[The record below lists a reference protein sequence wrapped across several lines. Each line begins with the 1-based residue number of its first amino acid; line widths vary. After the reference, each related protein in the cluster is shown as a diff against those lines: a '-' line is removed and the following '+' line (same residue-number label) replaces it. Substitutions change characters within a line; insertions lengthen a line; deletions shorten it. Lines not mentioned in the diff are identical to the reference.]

1 MGFPPGKT
9 GKLKPARYD
18 RATGEETKMSEK
30 PRLDTTRLQKIA
42 QAYWESAALMAAVEL
57 EIFTAIAHGH
67 DTIPAAAKAAG
78 ISERNAERLLTALTA
93 MTLLAREGDGE
104 QGRFA
109 NAPDVQRFLVK
120 DGERY
125 AGPWIL
131 FTKPRWAAYG
141 ELGQRLRSKT
151 ENRLGAYESFTVDDA
166 RRYHAATY
174 SIGMGAARLFS
185 RSVDLSGRKKMLDLG
200 GGSGAYS
207 IVATKTFPGLQAIVL
222 DLPPVAVVAGEY
234 IAANQASDRVSTLPG
249 DFTRT
254 PFPQGVDIVVMASNL
269 PQYEPDLIRLVVGKA
284 FDALLPG
291 GEMHLIGETLHDDRR
306 GPLSAA
312 LWGLNEAV
320 YGSTGRAHTEGE
332 VKGYLQDAG
341 FNDVAVHPFVPGVLS
356 RVAGRKSG

>member
-1 MGFPPGKT
+1 MT
-9 GKLKPARYD
+9 
-18 RATGEETKMSEK
+18 EK

-67 DTIPAAAKAAG
+67 DTIPAVAKAAG
-78 ISERNAERLLTALTA
+78 IGERNAQRLLTVLVA
-93 MTLLAREGDGE
+93 MTLLDRTGE
-104 QGRFA
+104 RFT

-141 ELGQRLRSKT
+141 ELSERLRRTT
-151 ENRLGAYESFTVDDA
+151 ENHLGAYQEFTVDDA

-185 RSVDLSGRKKMLDLG
+185 RSVDLGGRKKMLDLG

-207 IVATKTFPGLQAIVL
+207 IVATQTNPGLEAIVL
-222 DLPPVAVVAGEY
+222 DLPPVTVVADEY
-234 IAANQASDRVSTLPG
+234 IAANKAADRVSTLAG

-254 PFPQGVDIVVMASNL
+254 AFPQGVDVVVMASNL

-284 FDALLPG
+284 FAALVPG

-312 LWGLNEAV
+312 LWGLNEGV
-320 YGSTGRAHTEGE
+320 YGSTGLAHTESE
-332 VKGYLQDAG
+332 VKSYLADAG
-341 FNDVAVHPFVPGVLS
+341 FTQVAVHPFVPGVLS
-356 RVAGRKSG
+356 RVAGRKPD

>member
-1 MGFPPGKT
+1 M
-9 GKLKPARYD
+9 A
-18 RATGEETKMSEK
+18 EK

-57 EIFTAIAHGH
+57 EVFTAIAHGH
-67 DTIPAAAKAAG
+67 DTVPAAAQAVG
-78 ISERNAERLLTALTA
+78 ISERNAERLLTVLAA
-93 MTLLAREGDGE
+93 MTLLERTGD
-104 QGRFA
+104 RFA

-120 DGERY
+120 DGDRY

-131 FTKPRWAAYG
+131 FTKPRWEAFG
-141 ELGQRLRSKT
+141 RLSERLRDREEK
-151 ENRLGAYESFTVDDA
+151 RLGAYVNFTVEDA

-185 RSVDLSGRKKMLDLG
+185 RSVDLTGRKLLLDLG

-207 IVATKTFPGLQAIVL
+207 IVATQTFPGLEAIVL
-222 DLPPVAVVAGEY
+222 DLPPVTVVADEY
-234 IAANQASDRVSTLPG
+234 IAANGAAGRVRTLPG

-254 PFPQGVDIVVMASNL
+254 EFPHGVDVVVMASNL

-284 FDALLPG
+284 FAALVPG
-291 GEMHLIGETLHDDRR
+291 GEMHLIGETLQDDRR

-320 YGSTGRAHTEGE
+320 QGSTGLAHTEGE
-332 VKGYLQDAG
+332 VRGYLQGAG
-341 FNDVAVHPFVPGVLS
+341 FVDVAVHPFVPGVLS
-356 RVAGRKSG
+356 RITGRKPG

>member
-1 MGFPPGKT
+1 M
-9 GKLKPARYD
+9 A
-18 RATGEETKMSEK
+18 EK

-42 QAYWESAALMAAVEL
+42 HAYWESAALMAAVEL
-57 EIFTAIAHGH
+57 EVFTAIARGH
-67 DTIPAAAKAAG
+67 DTIPALAQATG
-78 ISERNAERLLTALTA
+78 ISERNAERLLTALLA
-93 MTLLAREGDGE
+93 MTLLTYDG
-104 QGRFA
+104 GRFA

-131 FTKPRWAAYG
+131 FTKPRWTAYG

-174 SIGMGAARLFS
+174 SIGMGAARMFS
-185 RSVDLSGRKKMLDLG
+185 RSVDLSGRHKMLDLG

-207 IVATKTFPGLQAIVL
+207 IVATKTFPGLKAIVL
-222 DLPPVAVVAGEY
+222 DLPPVAVVAQEY
-234 IAANQASDRVSTLPG
+234 IAANDAADRVSTLPG

-254 PFPQGVDIVVMASNL
+254 PFPQGVDVVVMASNL

-284 FDALLPG
+284 FDALVAG
-291 GEMHLIGETLHDDRR
+291 GEMHLIGETPHDDRH

-320 YGSTGRAHTEGE
+320 YGSTGVAHTESE
-332 VKGYLQDAG
+332 VKSYLQGAG
-341 FNDVAVHPFVPGVLS
+341 FTDVTVHPFVPGVLS
-356 RVAGRKSG
+356 RVAGRKPL

>member
-1 MGFPPGKT
+1 MT
-9 GKLKPARYD
+9 D
-18 RATGEETKMSEK
+18 K

-57 EIFTAIAHGH
+57 DLFTAVAHGH
-67 DTIPAAAKAAG
+67 DTLPALARAIG
-78 ISERNAERLLTALTA
+78 VSERNVERLTTVLVA
-93 MTLLAREGDGE
+93 MTLLDR
-104 QGRFA
+104 QGGQLI
-109 NAPDVQRFLVK
+109 NAPDVQRFLVS

-131 FTKPRWAAYG
+131 FTKPRWTAFG
-141 ELGQRLRSKT
+141 ELSERLRRRD
-151 ENRLGAYESFTVDDA
+151 ENRLGAYVDFSVDDA

-185 RSVDLSGRKKMLDLG
+185 RSVDLTGRKLMLDLG

-207 IVATKTFPGLQAIVL
+207 IVATEKYPGLKAIVL
-222 DLPPVAVVAGEY
+222 DLPPVTVVANEY
-234 IAANQASDRVSTLPG
+234 IAANHAADRVTTLPG

-254 PFPQGVDIVVMASNL
+254 DFPAAVDVVVMASNL

-284 FDALLPG
+284 FAALKPG
-291 GEMHLIGETLHDDRR
+291 GEMHLIGETLHDDRK

-320 YGSTGRAHTEGE
+320 QSSTGVAHTESE
-332 VKGYLQDAG
+332 VKDYLKGAG
-341 FNDVAVHPFVPGVLS
+341 FADVAVHPFVPGVLS
-356 RVAGRKSG
+356 RVSGRKSA